1 MTIIIFLSA
10 FYGVFF
16 VRVQLIRFL
25 MSASMLTTGSNK
37 LGIVIYDLLFFPGIL
52 IHELAHFFA
61 ANFLG
66 VRTGSIEIFPKEI
79 HGEVKLGSVQV
90 GRSDPL
96 RGALIGTSPLVI
108 GTMLLVVLLKLRFTF
123 LFTDS
128 LTAAVAGLSKGIHWP
143 DALALY
149 LLFAVSNTMVL
160 SRSDRKEL
168 VPAAVFV
175 LSLSIIAWISK
186 SMVLLEKLASVMGA
200 VAGALAITFSAV
212 FALNLI
218 LLLPLIAVVKILER
232 VFRRTITMK

>member
-16 VRVQLIRFL
+16 VRVQLIRYL

-90 GRSDPL
+90 GKSDPV
-96 RGALIGTSPLVI
+96 RGALIGSSPLLI
-108 GTMLLVVLLKLRFTF
+108 GTILLVVLLKWRFPF
-123 LFTDS
+123 LFTEP
-128 LTAAVAGLSKGIHWP
+128 LTAAITSISKGIHWP
-143 DALALY
+143 DAFAFY

-160 SRSDRKEL
+160 SKSDRKEL
-168 VPAAVFV
+168 VPAALLV
-175 LSLSIIAWISK
+175 LGISIIAWISK
-186 SMVLLEKLASVMGA
+186 SMVLLDKIAGVMGE
-200 VAGALAITFSAV
+200 VSGALAITFSAV
-212 FALNLI
+212 FVLNLI
-218 LLLPLIAVVKILER
+218 LMLPLIVIVKLLER
-232 VFRRTITMK
+232 VLRRKITLK